1 MFFSYRDKSIVIAQ
15 LKNMHQVYGFY
26 DYKLAKKKGQLN
38 LIIIMHIWVLCLFLL
53 ATFEQ

>member
-38 LIIIMHIWVLCLFLL
+38 LIIIMHI
-53 ATFEQ
+53 